1 MSPQDATLFRRA
13 AARINYVA
21 LDRPDLSFS
30 SRVAAGRMSNPLE
43 GDDMLIKRVIR
54 YLQGKPRV
62 SLFYG
67 FQDPNP
73 DIVVMT
79 DSDWGGDRLT
89 RRSTSG
95 GVVMNG
101 WHTISWWCK
110 LQSTIALSS
119 CEAELNASVK
129 GASEGLNAQGIAQ
142 DFGYDPN
149 LEIQTDAS
157 AARGVIMR
165 QGVGMIRHLHINQLW
180 LQERV
185 REGDLVVTKIPRSA
199 NLSDALTHPWT
210 AADIP
215 FWNAMGLRFIPPPI
229 QAQHW

>member
-1 MSPQDATLFRRA
+1 
-13 AARINYVA
+13 
-21 LDRPDLSFS
+21 
-30 SRVAAGRMSNPLE
+30 MSNPLE

-142 DFGYDPN
+142 DFGDDPN
-149 LEIQTDAS
+149 LELKTDAS

-165 QGVGMIRHLHINQLW
+165 QGVGKIRHLHIKQLW

-185 REGDLVVTKIPRSA
+185 REGDLVVTKIPRSD

-210 AADIP
+210 AADLP
-215 FWNAMGLRFIPPPI
+215 FWSAMGLRFIPPPI
-229 QAQHW
+229 QAQHWA